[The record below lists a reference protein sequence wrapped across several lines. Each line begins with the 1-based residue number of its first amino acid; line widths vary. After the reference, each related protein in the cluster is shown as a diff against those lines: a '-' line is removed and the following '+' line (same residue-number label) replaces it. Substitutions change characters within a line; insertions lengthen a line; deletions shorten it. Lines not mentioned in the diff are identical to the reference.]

1 MTEPRQKMGDALKR
15 IMLTGTQSRQS
26 SSPSASGS
34 NVPKSRQGRRGLLSY
49 HDPVTIKQ
57 LQELA
62 LERDTSQQKLMSEAL
77 NLLFVK
83 HGKPPIA

>member
-1 MTEPRQKMGDALKR
+1 MTEPRQKMGHALKR
-15 IMLTGTQSRQS
+15 IMLTGTHSRQQ

-62 LERDTSQQKLMSEAL
+62 LERNTWQQKLMAEAL

-83 HGKPPIA
+83 HGKPAIA

>member
-15 IMLTGTQSRQS
+15 IMLSGPQSRQ
-26 SSPSASGS
+26 PSAPAS
-34 NVPKSRQGRRGLLSY
+34 NSTVPKSRQGRRGLLSY

-57 LQELA
+57 VQELA
-62 LERDTSQQKLMSEAL
+62 LERDTTQQKLITEAL

-83 HGKPPIA
+83 YGKPPIA

>member
-15 IMLTGTQSRQS
+15 IMMTGAQSRQP

-62 LERDTSQQKLMSEAL
+62 LERDTSQQKLVTEAL

-83 HGKPPIA
+83 YGKPPIA